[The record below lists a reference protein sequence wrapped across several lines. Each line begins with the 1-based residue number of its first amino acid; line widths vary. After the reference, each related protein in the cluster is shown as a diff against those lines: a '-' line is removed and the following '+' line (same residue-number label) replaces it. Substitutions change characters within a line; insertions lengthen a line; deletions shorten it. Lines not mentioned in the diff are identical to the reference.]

1 MKHQIIIALLS
12 RVGVTWAEASAEPD
26 VALHGTS
33 LPSAFHPIQ
42 HSASPHHPVQHAAA
56 GGHHASHAASG
67 HHASHGAGGHGVHPA
82 SHGAHPASHGAHGG
96 NSYSA
101 PPAPAYGAPAATE
114 HKEGICTDVSYVK
127 PVDYIPG
134 EVCCSTKVIEPACTE
149 TTKTVKRFV
158 TETVC
163 ELIPT
168 PKCQMTPCP
177 VDATFVEHYEESF
190 EPWECE
196 LRPKILYHHK
206 TLPVCHNVSK
216 PICVEEWKTD
226 YSTGQRYKVVTDNCE
241 HAFWE
246 ECEDQT
252 KKVPFHTMESQCWK
266 AKEIWFEK
274 CREVSKPINMMCW
287 SCVADAVPKCDTV

>member
-1 MKHQIIIALLS
+1 MGVYTYQSQMKLQIIIALLG
-12 RVGVTWAEASAEPD
+12 RLGVTWGEASAEAD

-33 LPSAFHPIQ
+33 LSSAFPPNSGFHPIQ
-42 HSASPHHPVQHAAA
+42 HSAAPHHPAQHGAAGGHHPAQHAAA
-56 GGHHASHAASG
+56 GGHHANHAASG
-67 HHASHGAGGHGVHPA
+67 HHGAHGGGGHHASHGG
-82 SHGAHPASHGAHGG
+82 SHAHPASHGGHGG

-101 PPAPAYGAPAATE
+101 PPAPAYGAPAATD

-127 PVDYIPG
+127 PVDYVPG
-134 EVCCSTKVIEPACTE
+134 EVCCSTKVIEPTCTE
-149 TTKTVKRFV
+149 TTKTAKRFV
-158 TETVC
+158 TEAVC

-226 YSTGQRYKVVTDNCE
+226 YSTGQR
-241 HAFWE
+241 
-246 ECEDQT
+246 
-252 KKVPFHTMESQCWK
+252 
-266 AKEIWFEK
+266 
-274 CREVSKPINMMCW
+274 
-287 SCVADAVPKCDTV
+287 